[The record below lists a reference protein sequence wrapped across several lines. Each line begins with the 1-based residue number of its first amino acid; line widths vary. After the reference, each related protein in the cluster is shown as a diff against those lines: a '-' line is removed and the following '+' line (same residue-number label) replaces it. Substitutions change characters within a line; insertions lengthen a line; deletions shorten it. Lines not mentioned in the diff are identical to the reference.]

1 MDLLVISL
9 LSGSFFFLLV
19 LGVPISFAIGLSA
32 FLALLVSFPT
42 DIAAQV
48 IAQKLMTSLDSFGLL
63 AIPLFILA
71 GNIMNQG
78 GIARRL
84 VDFAKLMVGFLPG
97 ALAHCNILANMMF
110 GAISGSAVSSA
121 AAVGEIMLPLQ
132 KEEGYDASFATAVN
146 VASAPTGLL
155 IPPSGALIL
164 YSLVSGGTSIA
175 ALFLAGYVPGLLMGV
190 GLMLVAGWVAKKESY
205 PTYSRPGLT
214 QLSKT
219 FLDAL
224 PSLFMIVVVIGG
236 IIAGF
241 FTASEASAV
250 AVLYALILS
259 FLYKEITTRSLPD
272 ILLGATVTTS
282 IVLFLVGG
290 SVAMSWVFSAANIP
304 ELVVAVLSMVS
315 QDPVIVLLMINA
327 ILLLSGTFLDLT
339 PALLIF
345 TPIFLPI
352 VSDLGVS
359 PVHFGVMM
367 VLNLCIG
374 TCTPPVGSLL
384 FVGSSVSGVEIPA
397 IVKHLLPMY
406 VVLVT
411 TLVAVILFPQLSL
424 ALPRIWGL
432 L

>member
-1 MDLLVISL
+1 MDLLVITVL
-9 LSGSFFFLLV
+9 ALSFFGMLL
-19 LGVPISFAIGLSA
+19 LGVPISFGIGLSA
-32 FLALLVSFPT
+32 FLALVISFPT
-42 DIAAQV
+42 DIAAQIV
-48 IAQKLMTSLDSFGLL
+48 AQKLMTALDSFGLL

-71 GNIMNQG
+71 GAIMNQG

-84 VDFAKLMVGFLPG
+84 VEFAKLMVGFLPG
-97 ALAHCNILANMMF
+97 ALAHCNVLANMMF

-132 KEEGYDASFATAVN
+132 RKEGYDASFATAVN

-164 YSLVSGGTSIA
+164 FSLVSGGTSVA
-175 ALFLAGYVPGLLMGV
+175 ALFVAGYIPGFLMGL
-190 GLMLVAGWVAKKESY
+190 GLMVVAARVAHREGY
-205 PTYSRPGLT
+205 PTYPRPAFKELG
-214 QLSKT
+214 KA

-236 IIAGF
+236 IIKGL

-259 FLYKEITTRSLPD
+259 FLYREITLKQLPN
-272 ILLGATVTTS
+272 IVLGATVTTS

-304 ELVVAVLSMVS
+304 ELVVNVLGMVS
-315 QDPVIVLLMINA
+315 QEPVVILLMINL

-352 VSDLGVS
+352 VVKLGVD

-384 FVGSSVSGVEIPA
+384 FVGSSVSGVPIPEI
-397 IVKHLLPMY
+397 VRHLIPMY
-406 VVLVT
+406 VVLVG
-411 TLVAVILFPQLSL
+411 TLVAVIVFPELSL
-424 ALPRIWGL
+424 ALPRMWGL